1 MGERDCLKARGRIC
15 FERTK
20 GTFVVAE
27 KTGLA
32 HSYLAFHYQKIFR
45 QNLYSRNRC
54 QQSMGLIAVV
64 GGLSLLIGLLLLAL
78 EIKEKGSIET
88 EFGKFTGPV
97 WFILIALGI
106 ILMAIGS

>member
-1 MGERDCLKARGRIC
+1 
-15 FERTK
+15 
-20 GTFVVAE
+20 
-27 KTGLA
+27 
-32 HSYLAFHYQKIFR
+32 
-45 QNLYSRNRC
+45 
-54 QQSMGLIAVV
+54 MGLIAVV